1 MKPFKKLAAA
11 AMSLALAAALIL
23 PSGVRAEDT
32 VAPIPDIKIS
42 IAEGQD
48 APTYQAED

>member
-32 VAPIPDIKIS
+32 KTPLLDIQIS
-42 IAEGQD
+42 VEEGQIKGKSWKLS
-48 APTYQAED
+48 